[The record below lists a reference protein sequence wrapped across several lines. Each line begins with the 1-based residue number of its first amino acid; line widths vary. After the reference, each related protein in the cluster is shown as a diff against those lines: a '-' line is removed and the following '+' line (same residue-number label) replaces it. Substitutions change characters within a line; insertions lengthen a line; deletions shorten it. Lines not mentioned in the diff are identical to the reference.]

1 MSTEVPNETH
11 DRQPLIELVDVTMEF
26 SAMRALDHVN
36 LSVMPGE
43 VVGLLGDN
51 GAGKSTL
58 MKVITGYHQP
68 TSGELRA
75 FGEERRFTSPAAAR
89 ALGIETV
96 YQDLALIDEL
106 SVWRNFFLGKELR
119 SGRGPFRYLRRA
131 EMRRV
136 AEAELTEIGIRRIR
150 SADQRVLGMSGGER
164 QSLAII
170 RAVYFGARV
179 LLLDEPTAALSVRET
194 ARVFAAI
201 RAAKSAG
208 HGVLYIDHNIG
219 HLHAIVDR
227 VLVLERGQVVANIPK
242 EDTTVE
248 QLVKMLS
255 AADELDDS
263 KSVAASG

>member
-1 MSTEVPNETH
+1 MSEQTELGS
-11 DRQPLIELVDVTMEF
+11 RAGAPLIELVDVTMEF
-26 SAMRALDHVN
+26 GGLRALDRVS
-36 LSVMPGE
+36 LRLLPGQ

-58 MKVITGYHQP
+58 MKVITGYHRP
-68 TSGELRA
+68 TGGVLNV
-75 FGEERRFTSPAAAR
+75 FGEERRFTSPAEAR

-119 SGRGPFRYLRRA
+119 GGYGPFRYLRRR

-136 AEAELTEIGIRRIR
+136 AEEKLTQIGIRRVR
-150 SADQRVLGMSGGER
+150 SGEQRVVGLSGGER

-194 ARVFAAI
+194 SRVFAAI
-201 RAAKSAG
+201 RAAKEAG

-227 VLVLERGQVVANIPK
+227 VLVLERGRVVGDFAK
-242 EDTTVE
+242 EDTTVG
-248 QLVKMLS
+248 QLVEMLG
-255 AADELDDS
+255 AADELDAGES
-263 KSVAASG
+263 MAVQ